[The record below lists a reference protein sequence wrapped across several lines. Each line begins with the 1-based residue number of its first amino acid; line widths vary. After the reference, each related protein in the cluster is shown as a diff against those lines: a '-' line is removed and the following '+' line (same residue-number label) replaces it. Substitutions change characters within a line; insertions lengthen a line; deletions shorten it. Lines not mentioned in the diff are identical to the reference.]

1 MAYRLADTLAAH
13 GPAEPLDIDAAM
25 QALSLTL
32 ICLGELSVVLR
43 TCLSLTLSQQADTT
57 SDAHLLCAHQ

>member
-25 QALSLTL
+25 QATTLTL

-43 TCLSLTLSQQADTT
+43 LPQPDIQPTGGHTI
-57 SDAHLLCAHQ
+57 

>member
-25 QALSLTL
+25 QATSLTL
-32 ICLGELSVVLR
+32 IC
-43 TCLSLTLSQQADTT
+43 
-57 SDAHLLCAHQ
+57 